1 MSVYGVRFW
10 VRSPA
15 SWAHGSDAILA
26 VARGSMSSCELCQ
39 QERVAAKRCQLFL
52 FNAQEILAIVM
63 RMVTGTFHV
72 QAVGI
77 ANRIGNEAEQV
88 REATLDL
95 FAEVASEVECLS

>member
-1 MSVYGVRFW
+1 
-10 VRSPA
+10 
-15 SWAHGSDAILA
+15 
-26 VARGSMSSCELCQ
+26 
-39 QERVAAKRCQLFL
+39 
-52 FNAQEILAIVM
+52 M